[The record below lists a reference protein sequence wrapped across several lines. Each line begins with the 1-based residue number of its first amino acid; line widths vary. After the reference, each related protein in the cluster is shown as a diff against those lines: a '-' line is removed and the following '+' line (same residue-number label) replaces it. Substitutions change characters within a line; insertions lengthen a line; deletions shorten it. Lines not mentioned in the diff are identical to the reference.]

1 LSKGGF
7 QEAAATGN
15 ALLVRVKRNQPSL
28 HDALAA
34 LCGAQQPIDRH
45 VSVDRHRHGRQEHR
59 LTEVFEVDDR
69 LGPEWQPLIACA
81 ARISRLT
88 WLKDTRSGL
97 WTAREDVAYYACQI
111 RLDAATLAHA
121 VRHHWGIEN
130 RDHHVRDRI
139 LGEDD
144 SRIRRQPG
152 RFARLRSLAR
162 NILRANGIGNVRQTL
177 YRNAL
182 DLDCLLAYAVA

>member
-1 LSKGGF
+1 MSKKGF
-7 QEAAATGN
+7 ERAAATGN
-15 ALLVRVKRNQPSL
+15 ALLVRVKRNQPNL

-34 LCGAQQPIDRH
+34 LCDAQSPLDRH
-45 VSVDRHRHGRQEHR
+45 TSVDRHCHGRQEHR

-69 LGPEWQPLIACA
+69 LGPEWRPLIACT
-81 ARISRLT
+81 ARITRLT
-88 WLKDTRSGL
+88 WLKNTRSGL
-97 WTAREDVAYYACQI
+97 WTARQEVAYYACQI
-111 RLDAATLAHA
+111 RLDAASLAHA
-121 VRHHWGIEN
+121 VRRHWGIEN

-152 RFARLRSLAR
+152 RFARLRSLAL
-162 NILRANGIGNVRQTL
+162 NILRANSIGNVRQAL

-182 DLDCLLAYAVA
+182 NLDCLLAYAVA